1 MFEGLAR
8 PQRDPGRVERAA
20 ERRLCVHLVDVLF
33 ARMYALHMY
42 VSAPRFGSV
51 RLDRRT
57 WPPGPELREKVS
69 STACLGISFILK
81 LSIQVRASALWAAS
95 WMTGIGGGMGRPSR
109 PE

>member
-1 MFEGLAR
+1 MCLRCSRAQSGIQGVSSG
-8 PQRDPGRVERAA
+8 QRSVAFVFTLLTFCLRAWGRYI
-20 ERRLCVHLVDVLF
+20 CV
-33 ARMYALHMY
+33 
-42 VSAPRFGSV
+42 PRFGSA

-69 STACLGISFILK
+69 STACLGMSFILK